1 MHTLKVT
8 KIAKKGIK
16 IPFNVLRHSMKL
28 GKNLLNVATEKTGKK
43 AYKNST
49 SAAKTTGSTQAVS
62 YPKQESTSK
71 EKIKDVLHNQEL
83 DIATLESQYSEEELQ
98 ELAFQHAAINW
109 IPATVLIATPIAAA
123 IITPWYLMTHKVS
136 APVWGV
142 FGAFMVWTGMSIT
155 TGYHRLMSHR
165 AYQAH
170 PSIRNFFLLG
180 ATFAL
185 EGSAFDWCSGH
196 RTHHRYVDDPIQDPY
211 SAKRGF
217 WFSHIGWML
226 RKYPSGDF
234 DYKNIPDLTKDKLLQ
249 IQHKY
254 YGLWVLVTN
263 VGMVAAIGWMLGDV
277 WGTLV
282 LAGLLRLVLTHH
294 FTFFINSLCHIFG
307 TRPYTDTN
315 TARDNF
321 LLAIA
326 TWGEGYHNYHH
337 FFQYDYRN
345 GVKWWQYDPT
355 KWLIAGLSK
364 LGLTRELRTVDDMTI
379 KHAEVKMQFKRA
391 QQKIEKLST
400 ETAMDI
406 DHAMHTFRD
415 RITFESSLF
424 KETVAEWQ
432 ALKAKAIEMKKT
444 EFADRLHEVDE
455 LLKDQYAL
463 LEERILTHNRNL
475 KKAFRLIGKQPA

>member
-109 IPATVLIATPIAAA
+109 ITATVLIATPIAAA

-254 YGLWVLVTN
+254 YGV
-263 VGMVAAIGWMLGDV
+263 
-277 WGTLV
+277 
-282 LAGLLRLVLTHH
+282 
-294 FTFFINSLCHIFG
+294 
-307 TRPYTDTN
+307 
-315 TARDNF
+315 
-321 LLAIA
+321 
-326 TWGEGYHNYHH
+326 
-337 FFQYDYRN
+337 
-345 GVKWWQYDPT
+345 
-355 KWLIAGLSK
+355 
-364 LGLTRELRTVDDMTI
+364 
-379 KHAEVKMQFKRA
+379 
-391 QQKIEKLST
+391 
-400 ETAMDI
+400 
-406 DHAMHTFRD
+406 
-415 RITFESSLF
+415 
-424 KETVAEWQ
+424 
-432 ALKAKAIEMKKT
+432 
-444 EFADRLHEVDE
+444 
-455 LLKDQYAL
+455 
-463 LEERILTHNRNL
+463 
-475 KKAFRLIGKQPA
+475 